1 MNKNI
6 IAITYIGEPK
16 FQNELKDNHNKFFDL
31 LRLGG
36 IELNIYN
43 FTSKKFTHH
52 NSLISQMLN
61 TYNALEKIN
70 GENIVIRM
78 RTDLFISESIFKEL
92 IDEIKKII
100 NNEYKLL
107 FVGRGGRSGSQELK
121 NLKCFEKKKVSR
133 ATGWI
138 PDWMIIFNK
147 EILVSKNIFLQKIK
161 DKIPSD
167 WFKGNILFNKML
179 NDDDEVYLSDCTT
192 FIARRKLIKITE
204 EEIAYYY
211 YYYYY
216 IRKFKTDHRPMIAEY
231 LLFYKPDEPL
241 PDVK

>member
-6 IAITYIGEPK
+6 IAITYIGEPR

-107 FVGRGGRSGSQELK
+107 FVGRGQRSGSQELK
-121 NLKCFEKKKVSR
+121 NLKCFEKKKASH
-133 ATGWI
+133 AAGWI

-147 EILVSKNIFLQKIK
+147 EILISKKIFLQKIK
-161 DKIPSD
+161 YKIPPD
-167 WFKGNILFNKML
+167 WYKGNKLFNKML
-179 NDDDEVYLSDCTT
+179 TGENGVYLADCTT
-192 FIARRKLIKITE
+192 FIARGKLIEITE
-204 EEIAYYY
+204 KEIAYNY

-216 IRKFKTDHRPMIAEY
+216 IRNQKKHMRPGNAKY